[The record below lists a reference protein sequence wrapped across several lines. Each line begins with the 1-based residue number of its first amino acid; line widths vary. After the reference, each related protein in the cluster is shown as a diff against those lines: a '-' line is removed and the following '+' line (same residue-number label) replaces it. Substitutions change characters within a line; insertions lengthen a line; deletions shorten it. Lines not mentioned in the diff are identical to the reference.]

1 MGVFVFLAIVG
12 VIIFSAYKGSSKD
25 AVNVTV
31 WGTISKTSFEEIIK
45 QTSLYQS
52 KEFSVNYVE
61 KSEEKFDE
69 DFVEAL
75 ASGVGPDLFM
85 LPSDKILK
93 HRNKIFPIPYNVLTQ
108 RQFKD
113 AFVEGAEIY
122 MFPEGVLALPIFADP
137 LVMYWNRNIFNNAK
151 VTIPPKYWDE
161 FYNLANLMSK
171 KDGSLNILKSAVA
184 MGEFSNIAHAKDI
197 IANLAIQA
205 GTPITSLVG
214 GQVISVLEEMFSR
227 PTMPSEAAIN
237 RYTEFSNPAKPS
249 YSWNRSLP
257 KSTNYFLS
265 GDLAIYFGL
274 ASEIGML
281 RLKNPNLNFDVAE
294 IPIEREKGADISFTN
309 FNSLAVAKASK
320 NISAAYSVASILS
333 SNIGA
338 KAISEELKLPPV
350 RRDLLAQK
358 STDAFMSIFYSS
370 AIRAKS
376 WLDPL
381 PEETNDIFKDMIE
394 SITSGRARTLE
405 AISKANDEITSL
417 LKKQ

>member
-214 GQVISVLEEMFSR
+214 GQVVSVLEEMFSK

-405 AISKANDEITSL
+405 AISKANDEIASL